1 MMEDQLIENHLMT
14 EDQLMIKNHLMT
26 EDQLMIED

>member
-1 MMEDQLIENHLMT
+1 MMDQLIENHLMT
-14 EDQLMIKNHLMT
+14 EDQLMMKNDLMT